1 MRANRVN
8 MGRTDF
14 GRQVESVN
22 GNVAVLR
29 IPIETFVGIVV
40 AEVLKEQVML
50 DCGDAGFSR
59 FEHTGGKS
67 STNWRNCLSNASTS
81 SNRAGSCNLLN
92 K

>member
-50 DCGDAGFSR
+50 AFRNTGFNR
-59 FEHTGGKS
+59 LKHTGGKS
-67 STNWRNCLSNASTS
+67 STN
-81 SNRAGSCNLLN
+81 
-92 K
+92 